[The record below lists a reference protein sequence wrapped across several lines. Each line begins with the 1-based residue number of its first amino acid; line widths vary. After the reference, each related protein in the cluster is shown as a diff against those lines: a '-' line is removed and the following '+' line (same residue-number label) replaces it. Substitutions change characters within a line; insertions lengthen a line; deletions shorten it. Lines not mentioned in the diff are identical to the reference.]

1 VRCKWRKNQGS
12 ADAREKANSI
22 HKSSIQREGFTFINL
37 WERVVGLGFGSE
49 KMVTQCIRESTY
61 SENWSSQF
69 EVPLRIEGRN
79 SFLIKWISKVL
90 GYDFLSNNK
99 KGADNRF
106 VDALSRRCIEID
118 DYSLSLVTFP
128 KPK

>member
-1 VRCKWRKNQGS
+1 
-12 ADAREKANSI
+12 
-22 HKSSIQREGFTFINL
+22 
-37 WERVVGLGFGSE
+37 
-49 KMVTQCIRESTY
+49 
-61 SENWSSQF
+61 
-69 EVPLRIEGRN
+69 
-79 SFLIKWISKVL
+79 VL